1 MFIKSKL
8 TKEESTQKKIK
19 DLAREEAAKGSKV
32 KVSLQKLQIK
42 ENIIKQ
48 NRKQQ
53 KLMRSRTKVKT
64 VKKTRPSN
72 RFGKI
77 KKPKTT
83 K

>member
-42 ENIIKQ
+42 ENIIK
-48 NRKQQ
+48 
-53 KLMRSRTKVKT
+53 
-64 VKKTRPSN
+64 
-72 RFGKI
+72 
-77 KKPKTT
+77 
-83 K
+83 